1 MLQVNLSEPIMSR
14 FDILCVVR
22 DEADPMQ
29 DERLAKF
36 VVSSH
41 IRHHPTKVNET
52 ALNETA
58 VVDPLQST
66 DVEPI
71 PQELLKKYIVYSKQ
85 HAHPKLQNMDQDKV
99 AKMYSQLRQE
109 SLVRFK
115 HKYAFLMVLFRIFSL
130 PLLFV
135 LSSGNWQFTNHCSSH
150 REHDSNGR
158 GISSYASSRLCPG
171 R

>member
-1 MLQVNLSEPIMSR
+1 MSR

-41 IRHHPTKVNET
+41 VRHHPSKANDGASKESVE
-52 ALNETA
+52 A
-58 VVDPLQST
+58 DPLQSS
-66 DVEPI
+66 DVQPI

-85 HAHPKLQNMDQDKV
+85 HAHPKLTNMDQDKV

-109 SLVRFK
+109 SLV
-115 HKYAFLMVLFRIFSL
+115 ST
-130 PLLFV
+130 LLF
-135 LSSGNWQFTNHCSSH
+135 
-150 REHDSNGR
+150 
-158 GISSYASSRLCPG
+158 
-171 R
+171 